1 MADSIKAQEQQHLD
15 MVVAKIKQ
23 AQTAAK
29 KRIGVAESDE
39 AGIRKNFVN
48 DLRLKTDSY
57 EGIMETAL
65 SVRQQQQ
72 MLAERQNSWQHAT
85 TELSTLKR
93 LEKRA
98 YFARIDFQETPTSKP
113 ETIYI
118 GLGSFSD
125 TPDHFLIYDW
135 RAPISSI
142 YYDGEL
148 GAVSYQTPDGEQT
161 VDVQLK
167 RQFQIEDGQIVTL
180 YDTDQTVTDQMLLSA
195 LSEHSDTHMKSIVTT
210 IQKEQNQIIRDTHSD
225 LLFVQGAA
233 GSGKTAAILQR
244 VAYLL
249 YRYRGKLNAGQVIL
263 FSPNQ
268 LFNDYIDQVLP
279 ELGEHNMVQM
289 TYYQYAG
296 RRLPKI
302 DIETLAQRF
311 AETNSPVQKRLNALK
326 GSLAFFNA
334 VTGYADHLEQRD
346 MLFRNIVF
354 QGKVFIPKEKIQD
367 IYYSFNR
374 NYHLGNRLQA
384 TKEALVRIL
393 NRRISSEMKSKWVE
407 DTIQDLSKEQ
417 LDSLYGDH
425 PREFESA
432 DKEYQFLARRVVMTS
447 LEPVRKAIVRA
458 RFLTINNQYVHMLR
472 QMPERIDLAQ
482 YHLTTAEWQAGVDAT
497 VAALRDH
504 QMQLLDTTP
513 YLYLYDKMAGKSG
526 DRDMRYVFLD
536 EVQDYNAFQLAFLKS
551 TFPRARFTMLGD
563 LNQAIFTKEN
573 SHTLLHELSTMFDPD
588 KTRVVQLTRSYRS
601 TQQVTDFTKHIL
613 KNGEAVTSFARE
625 GELPTVTVAS
635 DETAA
640 IARVKAELAR
650 NDADHETTAIIGKD
664 LADCQDLTT
673 RLRAVGVKATLIQ
686 SENQRLAPGVIVVPS
701 FLSKGLEFD
710 AVIVW
715 EASASRYQDDD
726 ERQLLYTIC
735 SRAMHRLSLVAAG
748 TLSPLLDDVP
758 ADEFTVVPAVPV
770 D

>member
-1 MADSIKAQEQQHLD
+1 LPDSIKAHEQEHLD
-15 MVVAKIKQ
+15 AVVAKIKV
-23 AQTAAK
+23 AQTESK
-29 KRIGVAESDE
+29 KRIDSAENDE

-48 DLRLKTDSY
+48 DLRIKTDSY
-57 EGIMETAL
+57 EGILETAL

-85 TELSTLKR
+85 TELTTLKR
-93 LEKRA
+93 LEKKA
-98 YFARIDFQETPTSKP
+98 YFARIDFQEGAKSKP

-125 TPDHFLIYDW
+125 SPDHFLIYDW

-148 GAVSYQTPDGEQT
+148 GNVSYQTPDGEQT

-167 RQFQIEDGQIVTL
+167 RQFQIEDGTIVTL

-195 LSEHSDTHMKSIVTT
+195 LSEHSDTKMKSIVTT
-210 IQKEQNQIIRDTHSD
+210 IQKEQNRIIRDTGSD

-249 YRYRGKLNAGQVIL
+249 YRYRGHLTAGQVML

-296 RRLPKI
+296 RRVPKI
-302 DIETLAQRF
+302 DVETLAQRF
-311 AETNSPVQKRLNALK
+311 GEVNTPAQKRISRLK
-326 GSLAFFNA
+326 GSLDFFDA
-334 VTGYADHLEQRD
+334 VTGYADHLESSD
-346 MLFRNIVF
+346 MVFRNIKF
-354 QGKVFIPKEKIQD
+354 NGKVFIPKEKIQE

-374 NYHLGNRLQA
+374 NYHLANRLQA
-384 TKEALVRIL
+384 TKEALIRIL
-393 NRRISSEMKSKWVE
+393 NRRISSEMKTKWVE
-407 DTIQDLSKEQ
+407 ETIQDLDREQ
-417 LDSLYGDH
+417 LNALYGDD

-432 DKEYQFLARRVVMTS
+432 DKEFQFLARKVVMKAFS
-447 LEPVRKAIVRA
+447 PIRKAIVRA
-458 RFLTINNQYVHMLR
+458 RFLSINNQYVHMLR
-472 QMPERIDLAQ
+472 DMPNRIELRD
-482 YHLTTAEWQAGVDAT
+482 YHISVADWQASVEETIGK
-497 VAALRDH
+497 LKDH
-504 QMQLLDTTP
+504 SMQLVDTTP
-513 YLYLYDKMAGKSG
+513 YLYLYDKMTGKSG
-526 DRDMRYVFLD
+526 ERDMRYVFLD
-536 EVQDYNAFQLAFLKS
+536 EIQDYNAFQLAFLKFS
-551 TFPRARFTMLGD
+551 FPRARFTMLGD

-573 SHTLLHELSTMFDPD
+573 SRTLLQELSTMFDPD
-588 KTRVVQLTRSYRS
+588 KTKVVQLTQSYRS

-613 KNGEAVTSFARE
+613 KNGEAVTAFDRE
-625 GELPTVTVAS
+625 GELPTVTVAA
-635 DETAA
+635 DEDAA
-640 IARVKAELAR
+640 LQRVVAQVKQNNAE
-650 NDADHETTAIIGKD
+650 DETTAIIGKD
-664 LADCQDLTT
+664 LADCRDLTEK
-673 RLRAVGVKATLIQ
+673 LRAQDVAVTLIQ

-701 FLSKGLEFD
+701 FLAKGLEFD

-715 EASASRYQDDD
+715 QASASRYSADD

-735 SRAMHRLSLVAAG
+735 SRAMHRLSLVAVG
-748 TLSPLLDDVP
+748 EISPLLSDVP
-758 ADEFTVVPAVPV
+758 TDEYEVLS
-770 D
+770 

>member
-1 MADSIKAQEQQHLD
+1 MADSIKAQEQKHLD
-15 MVVAKIKQ
+15 MVVAKIKVAQ
-23 AQTAAK
+23 AAAE
-29 KRIGVAESDE
+29 KRINVAESDE

-98 YFARIDFQETPTSKP
+98 YFARIDFQESPTAQP

-148 GAVSYQTPDGEQT
+148 GAVSYQTPDGPQT

-167 RQFQIEDGQIVTL
+167 RQFQIEDGTIVTL

-210 IQKEQNQIIRDTHSD
+210 IQKEQNQIIRDTKSD

-244 VAYLL
+244 VAFLL

-302 DIETLAQRF
+302 KIETLAQRF
-311 AETNSPVQKRLNALK
+311 AQANTPVQKRINALK

-334 VTGYADHLEQRD
+334 VTAYADHLEQRD
-346 MLFRNIVF
+346 MVFRNIVF
-354 QGKVFIPKEKIQD
+354 QGKVFIPKEKIQE
-367 IYYSFNR
+367 IYYRFNR

-384 TKEALVRIL
+384 TKEALIRLL

-407 DTIQDLSKEQ
+407 ETIQDLSKEQ

-425 PREFESA
+425 PREFDSA
-432 DKEYQFLARRVVMTS
+432 DKEFQFLARRVVMHA

-458 RFLTINNQYVHMLR
+458 RFLSINNQYVHMLR
-472 QMPERIDLAQ
+472 QMPQRIDLAHYQ
-482 YHLTTAEWQAGVDAT
+482 LTVADWQASVDAT

-504 QMQLLDTTP
+504 TMQLLDTTP

-526 DRDMRYVFLD
+526 DRDMRYVFID
-536 EVQDYNAFQLAFLKS
+536 EIQDYNAFQLAFLKS

-625 GELPTVTVAS
+625 GELPTVTVAA
-635 DETAA
+635 DEKAA
-640 IARVKAELAR
+640 LKRVKAELKR
-650 NDADHETTAIIGKD
+650 NTRDHETTAIIGKNLED
-664 LADCQDLTT
+664 CRHLTQALQADGV
-673 RLRAVGVKATLIQ
+673 AVTLIQ
-686 SENQRLAPGVIVVPS
+686 SENQRLAPGIIVVPS
-701 FLSKGLEFD
+701 FLAKGLEFD

-715 EASASRYQDDD
+715 EASQSRYSADD

-735 SRAMHRLSLVAAG
+735 SRAMHRLSLVAIDQ
-748 TLSPLLDDVP
+748 LSPLLAGVP
-758 ADEFTVVPAVPV
+758 QDEFEVVPAE
-770 D
+770 

>member
-1 MADSIKAQEQQHLD
+1 MPDSIKAHEQKHLD
-15 MVVAKIKQ
+15 AVVAKIKVAQ
-23 AQTAAK
+23 AESK
-29 KRIGVAESDE
+29 KRIDSAEDDE

-48 DLRLKTDSY
+48 DLRIKTDSY
-57 EGIMETAL
+57 EGILETAL

-72 MLAERQNSWQHAT
+72 LLAERQNSWQHAT

-93 LEKRA
+93 LEKKS
-98 YFARIDFQETPTSKP
+98 YFARIDFQEGAKAKP

-125 TPDHFLIYDW
+125 SPDHFLIYDW

-148 GAVSYQTPDGEQT
+148 GDVSYQTPDGEQT
-161 VDVQLK
+161 VNVQLK
-167 RQFQIEDGQIVTL
+167 RQFQIEDGTIITL

-195 LSEHSDTHMKSIVTT
+195 LSEHSDTKMKSIVTT
-210 IQKEQNQIIRDTHSD
+210 IQKEQNRIIRDTGSD

-249 YRYRGKLNAGQVIL
+249 YRYRGHLTAGQVML

-302 DIETLAQRF
+302 DVETLAQRF
-311 AETNSPVQKRLNALK
+311 GEVNTPAQKRINRLK
-326 GSLAFFNA
+326 GSLDFFDA
-334 VTGYADHLEQRD
+334 VTGYADHLESQD
-346 MLFRNIVF
+346 MVFRNIKF
-354 QGKVFIPKEKIQD
+354 NGKVFIPKEKIQE

-374 NYHLGNRLQA
+374 NYHLANRLQA

-393 NRRISSEMKSKWVE
+393 NRRISSEMKAKWVE
-407 DTIQDLSKEQ
+407 EKIQDLDREE
-417 LDSLYGDH
+417 LNALYGED

-432 DKEYQFLARRVVMTS
+432 DKEFQFLARKVVMQAFS
-447 LEPVRKAIVRA
+447 PIRKAIVRA
-458 RFLTINNQYVHMLR
+458 RFLSINNQYVHMLR
-472 QMPERIDLAQ
+472 DMPNRIELSDYRISEAD
-482 YHLTTAEWQAGVDAT
+482 WQAGVEETIAK
-497 VAALRDH
+497 LRDH
-504 QMQLLDTTP
+504 SMQLVDTTP
-513 YLYLYDKMAGKSG
+513 YLYLYDKMTGKSG
-526 DRDMRYVFLD
+526 ERDMRYVFLD
-536 EVQDYNAFQLAFLKS
+536 EIQDYNAFQLAFLKFS
-551 TFPRARFTMLGD
+551 FPRARFTMLGD

-573 SHTLLHELSTMFDPD
+573 SRTLLQELSTMFDPD
-588 KTRVVQLTRSYRS
+588 KTKVVQLTQSYRS

-613 KNGEAVTSFARE
+613 KNGEAVTAFDRE
-625 GELPTVTVAS
+625 GELPTVTVAA
-635 DETAA
+635 DENAA
-640 IARVKAELAR
+640 LQRVIAQVQQNNAE
-650 NDADHETTAIIGKD
+650 DETTAIIGKD
-664 LADCQDLTT
+664 LADCRDLTEK
-673 RLRAVGVKATLIQ
+673 LRAQGVAVTLIQ

-701 FLSKGLEFD
+701 FLAKGLEFD

-715 EASASRYQDDD
+715 HASASRYGADD

-735 SRAMHRLSLVAAG
+735 SRAMHRLSLVAVG
-748 TLSPLLDDVP
+748 ELSPLLNDVP
-758 ADEFTVVPAVPV
+758 TDEYEVTE
-770 D
+770 

>member
-1 MADSIKAQEQQHLD
+1 MADSIKAHEQKHLD
-15 MVVAKIKQ
+15 EVVAKIKVAQ
-23 AQTAAK
+23 AEAK
-29 KRIGVAESDE
+29 KRIDVAESDE

-48 DLRLKTDSY
+48 DLRIKTDSY
-57 EGIMETAL
+57 EGLMETAL

-72 MLAERQNSWQHAT
+72 LLAERQNSWQHAT

-125 TPDHFLIYDW
+125 SPDHFLIYDW

-148 GAVSYQTPDGEQT
+148 GNVSYQTPDGEQT

-167 RQFQIEDGQIVTL
+167 RQFQIEDGTIVTL

-210 IQKEQNQIIRDTHSD
+210 IQKEQNQIIRDTKSD

-244 VAYLL
+244 VAFLL
-249 YRYRGKLNAGQVIL
+249 YRYRGHLNAGQVIL

-311 AETNSPVQKRLNALK
+311 AETNTAAEKKIAALK

-334 VTGYADHLEQRD
+334 VTDYADHLEQAG
-346 MLFRNIVF
+346 MVFRNIAF
-354 QGKVFIPKEKIQD
+354 QGKTYIPKEKIQE
-367 IYYSFNR
+367 IYYRFNR

-384 TKEALVRIL
+384 TKEALVRFL
-393 NRRISSEMKSKWVE
+393 NRRIAGEMKSKWVE
-407 DTIQDLSKEQ
+407 ETIQDLSKEQ

-425 PREFESA
+425 PREFDSA
-432 DKEYQFLARRVVMTS
+432 DKEFQFLARKVVMQS

-458 RFLTINNQYVHMLR
+458 RFLSINNQYVHMLR
-472 QMPERIDLAQ
+472 QMPQHIDLAKYGISQ
-482 YHLTTAEWQAGVDAT
+482 ADWNTSVETTIAE
-497 VAALRDH
+497 LRDH
-504 QMQLLDTTP
+504 KMRLVNTTP
-513 YLYLYDKMAGKSG
+513 YLYLYDKIAGKNG
-526 DRDMRYVFLD
+526 DRDMRYVFMD
-536 EVQDYNAFQLAFLKS
+536 EIQDYNAFQLAFLKT

-573 SHTLLHELSTMFDPD
+573 SHTLLHELSTMFDPE

-625 GELPTVTVAS
+625 GELPTMTVAA
-635 DETAA
+635 DQDQALK
-640 IARVKAELAR
+640 RVMAELKR
-650 NDADHETTAIIGKD
+650 NVADQETTAIIGKD
-664 LADCQDLTT
+664 LADCRDLTEK
-673 RLRAVGVKATLIQ
+673 LRAKGVAVTLIQ

-701 FLSKGLEFD
+701 FLAKGLEFD

-715 EASASRYQDDD
+715 QASQSRYSADD

-735 SRAMHRLSLVAAG
+735 SRAMHRLSLVAIG
-748 TLSPLLDDVP
+748 ELSPLLSDVP
-758 ADEFTVVPAVPV
+758 TSEYDVVAAD
-770 D
+770 

>member
-1 MADSIKAQEQQHLD
+1 MPDSIKAQEQKHLD
-15 MVVAKIKQ
+15 AVIAKIKV
-23 AQTAAK
+23 AETAAK
-29 KRIGVAESDE
+29 KRIDSAEGDE

-48 DLRLKTDSY
+48 DLRIKTDSY
-57 EGIMETAL
+57 EGLLETAL

-72 MLAERQNSWQHAT
+72 LLAERQNSWQHAT

-93 LEKRA
+93 LEDKS
-98 YFARIDFQETPTSKP
+98 YFARIDFQEGPTAKP

-148 GAVSYQTPDGEQT
+148 GNVSYQTPDGEQT

-167 RQFQIEDGQIVTL
+167 RQFQIEDGTIVTL

-195 LSEHSDTHMKSIVTT
+195 LSEHSDTKMKSIVTT
-210 IQKEQNQIIRDTHSD
+210 IQKEQNRIIRDTHSD

-249 YRYRGKLNAGQVIL
+249 YRYRGHLNAGQVML

-302 DIETLAQRF
+302 EVETLAQRF
-311 AETNSPVQKRLNALK
+311 GEVNTPAQRRISRLK
-326 GSLAFFNA
+326 GSLTFFDA
-334 VTGYADHLEQRD
+334 VTSYADHLEGRD
-346 MLFRNIVF
+346 MVFRNIKF
-354 QGKVFIPKEKIQD
+354 KDKVFIDKEKIEE
-367 IYYSFNR
+367 IYYGFNR
-374 NYHLGNRLQA
+374 NYHLANRLQA
-384 TKEALVRIL
+384 TKEALIRIL
-393 NRRISSEMKSKWVE
+393 NRRISSEMRTKWVE
-407 DTIQDLSKEQ
+407 ETIEDLDREQ
-417 LDSLYGDH
+417 LNALYGDD

-432 DKEYQFLARRVVMTS
+432 DKEFQFLARKVVMKAFD
-447 LEPVRKAIVRA
+447 PIRKAIVRA
-458 RFLTINNQYVHMLR
+458 RFLSINNQYVHMLR
-472 QMPERIDLAQ
+472 DMPNRIDLNDF
-482 YHLTTAEWQAGVDAT
+482 HITAADWQASVDET
-497 VAALRDH
+497 IEKLKDRH
-504 QMQLLDTTP
+504 MQLVDTTP
-513 YLYLYDKMAGKSG
+513 YLYLYDKMTGKEG
-526 DRDMRYVFLD
+526 ERNMRYVFLD
-536 EVQDYNAFQLAFLKS
+536 EIQDYNAFQLAFLKFS
-551 TFPRARFTMLGD
+551 FPRARFTMLGD

-573 SHTLLHELSTMFDPD
+573 SRTLLQELSTMFDPD
-588 KTRVVQLTRSYRS
+588 KTKVVQLTQSYRS

-613 KNGEAVTSFARE
+613 KNGEAVTAFDRE

-635 DETAA
+635 DEADG
-640 IARVKAELAR
+640 IAKVIAQVQRNNAE
-650 NDADHETTAIIGKD
+650 DETTAIIGKD
-664 LADCQDLTT
+664 LEDCRRLTEELKAQDV
-673 RLRAVGVKATLIQ
+673 AVTLIQ

-701 FLSKGLEFD
+701 FLAKGLEFD

-715 EASASRYQDDD
+715 QASASRYAAED

-735 SRAMHRLSLVAAG
+735 SRAMHRLSLIAVAEP
-748 TLSPLLDDVP
+748 SPLLAGIP
-758 ADEFTVVPAVPV
+758 EDEYETI
-770 D
+770 

>member
-1 MADSIKAQEQQHLD
+1 MADSIKAHEQKHLD
-15 MVVAKIKQ
+15 EVVAKIKVAQ
-23 AQTAAK
+23 AEAK
-29 KRIGVAESDE
+29 KRIDVAESDE

-48 DLRLKTDSY
+48 DLRIKTDSY
-57 EGIMETAL
+57 EGLMETAL

-72 MLAERQNSWQHAT
+72 LLAERQNSWQHAT

-125 TPDHFLIYDW
+125 SPDHFLIYDW

-148 GAVSYQTPDGEQT
+148 GNVSYQTPDGEQT

-167 RQFQIEDGQIVTL
+167 RQFQIEDGTIVTL

-210 IQKEQNQIIRDTHSD
+210 IQKEQNQIIRDTKSD

-244 VAYLL
+244 VAFLL
-249 YRYRGKLNAGQVIL
+249 YRYRGHLNAGQVIL

-311 AETNSPVQKRLNALK
+311 AETNTAAEKKIAALK

-334 VTGYADHLEQRD
+334 VTDYADHLEQAG
-346 MLFRNIVF
+346 MVFRNIAF
-354 QGKVFIPKEKIQD
+354 QGKTYIPKEKIQE
-367 IYYSFNR
+367 IYYRFNR

-393 NRRISSEMKSKWVE
+393 NRRIAGEMKSKWVE
-407 DTIQDLSKEQ
+407 ETIQDLSKEQ

-425 PREFESA
+425 PREFDSA
-432 DKEYQFLARRVVMTS
+432 DKEFQFLARKVVMQS
-447 LEPVRKAIVRA
+447 LEPVRRAIVRA
-458 RFLTINNQYVHMLR
+458 RFLSINNQYVHMLR
-472 QMPERIDLAQ
+472 QMPQHIDLAKYGISQ
-482 YHLTTAEWQAGVDAT
+482 ADWNTSVETTIAE
-497 VAALRDH
+497 LRDH
-504 QMQLLDTTP
+504 KMRLVNTTP
-513 YLYLYDKMAGKSG
+513 YLYLYDKIAGKNG
-526 DRDMRYVFLD
+526 DRDMRYVFMD
-536 EVQDYNAFQLAFLKS
+536 EIQDYNAFQLAFLKT

-573 SHTLLHELSTMFDPD
+573 SHTLLHELSTMFDPE

-625 GELPTVTVAS
+625 GELPTMTVAT
-635 DETAA
+635 DEDQALH
-640 IARVKAELAR
+640 RVMAELKR
-650 NDADHETTAIIGKD
+650 NDADQETTAIIGKD
-664 LADCQDLTT
+664 LADCRDLTEK
-673 RLRAVGVKATLIQ
+673 LRAKGVAVTLIQ

-701 FLSKGLEFD
+701 FLAKGLEFD

-715 EASASRYQDDD
+715 QASRSRYSADD

-735 SRAMHRLSLVAAG
+735 SRAMHRLSLVAIG
-748 TLSPLLDDVP
+748 ELSPLLSDVP
-758 ADEFTVVPAVPV
+758 TSEYDVVAAD
-770 D
+770 

>member
-1 MADSIKAQEQQHLD
+1 MPDSIKAQEQKHLD
-15 MVVAKIKQ
+15 AVIAKIKV
-23 AQTAAK
+23 AETAAK
-29 KRIGVAESDE
+29 KRIDSAEGDE

-48 DLRLKTDSY
+48 DLRIKTDSY
-57 EGIMETAL
+57 EGLLETAL

-72 MLAERQNSWQHAT
+72 LLAERQNSWQHAT

-93 LEKRA
+93 LEDKS
-98 YFARIDFQETPTSKP
+98 YFARIDFQEGPTAKP

-125 TPDHFLIYDW
+125 TPDHFLVYDW

-148 GAVSYQTPDGEQT
+148 GNVSYQTPDGEQT

-167 RQFQIEDGQIVTL
+167 RQFQIEDGTIVTL

-195 LSEHSDTHMKSIVTT
+195 LSEHSDTKMKSIVTT
-210 IQKEQNQIIRDTHSD
+210 IQKEQNRIIRDTHSD

-249 YRYRGKLNAGQVIL
+249 YRYRGHLNAGQVML

-302 DIETLAQRF
+302 EVETLAQRF
-311 AETNSPVQKRLNALK
+311 GEVNTPIQNRISRLK
-326 GSLAFFNA
+326 GSLTFFDA
-334 VTGYADHLEQRD
+334 VTNYADHLEGRD
-346 MLFRNIVF
+346 MVFRNIKF
-354 QGKVFIPKEKIQD
+354 KDKVFIDKEKIEE
-367 IYYSFNR
+367 IYYGFNR
-374 NYHLGNRLQA
+374 NYHLANRLQA
-384 TKEALVRIL
+384 TKEALIRIL
-393 NRRISSEMKSKWVE
+393 NRRISSEMRTKWVE
-407 DTIQDLSKEQ
+407 ETIEDLDREQ
-417 LDSLYGDH
+417 LNALYGDD

-432 DKEYQFLARRVVMTS
+432 DKEFQFLARKVVMKAFD
-447 LEPVRKAIVRA
+447 PIRKAIVRA
-458 RFLTINNQYVHMLR
+458 RFLSINTQYVHMLR
-472 QMPERIDLAQ
+472 DMPNRIDLNDF
-482 YHLTTAEWQAGVDAT
+482 HITTADWQASVDET
-497 VAALRDH
+497 IEKLKERH
-504 QMQLLDTTP
+504 MQLVDTTP
-513 YLYLYDKMAGKSG
+513 YLYLYDKMTGKEG
-526 DRDMRYVFLD
+526 ERNMRYVFLD
-536 EVQDYNAFQLAFLKS
+536 EIQDYNAFQLAFLKFS
-551 TFPRARFTMLGD
+551 FPRARFTMLGD

-573 SHTLLHELSTMFDPD
+573 SRTLLQELSTMFDPD
-588 KTRVVQLTRSYRS
+588 KTKVVQLTQSYRS

-613 KNGEAVTSFARE
+613 KNGEAVTAFDRE

-635 DETAA
+635 DEADG
-640 IARVKAELAR
+640 IAKVIAQVQRNNAE
-650 NDADHETTAIIGKD
+650 DETTAIIGKD
-664 LADCQDLTT
+664 LEDCRRLTEELKAQDV
-673 RLRAVGVKATLIQ
+673 AVTLIQ

-701 FLSKGLEFD
+701 FLAKGLEFD

-715 EASASRYQDDD
+715 QASASRYAAED

-735 SRAMHRLSLVAAG
+735 SRAMHRLSLIAVAER
-748 TLSPLLDDVP
+748 SPLVAGIP
-758 ADEFTVVPAVPV
+758 EDEYETI
-770 D
+770 

>member
-1 MADSIKAQEQQHLD
+1 MPDSIKAQEQKHLD
-15 MVVAKIKQ
+15 AVIAKIKV
-23 AQTAAK
+23 AETAAK
-29 KRIGVAESDE
+29 KRIDSAEGDE

-48 DLRLKTDSY
+48 DLRIKTDSY
-57 EGIMETAL
+57 EGLLETAL

-72 MLAERQNSWQHAT
+72 LLAERQNSWQHAT

-93 LEKRA
+93 LEDKS
-98 YFARIDFQETPTSKP
+98 YFARIDFQEGPTAKP

-148 GAVSYQTPDGEQT
+148 GNVSYQTPDGEQT

-167 RQFQIEDGQIVTL
+167 RQFQIEDGTIVTL

-195 LSEHSDTHMKSIVTT
+195 LSEHSDTKMKSIVTT
-210 IQKEQNQIIRDTHSD
+210 IQKEQNRIIRDTHSD

-249 YRYRGKLNAGQVIL
+249 YRYRGHLNAGQVML

-302 DIETLAQRF
+302 EVETLAQRF
-311 AETNSPVQKRLNALK
+311 GEVNTPAQRRISRLK
-326 GSLAFFNA
+326 GSLTFFDA
-334 VTGYADHLEQRD
+334 VTSYADHLEGRD
-346 MLFRNIVF
+346 MVFRNIKF
-354 QGKVFIPKEKIQD
+354 KDKVFIDKEKIEE
-367 IYYSFNR
+367 IYYGFNR
-374 NYHLGNRLQA
+374 NYHLANRLQA
-384 TKEALVRIL
+384 TKEALIRIL
-393 NRRISSEMKSKWVE
+393 NRRISSEMRTKWVE
-407 DTIQDLSKEQ
+407 ETIEDLDREQ
-417 LDSLYGDH
+417 LNALYGDD

-432 DKEYQFLARRVVMTS
+432 DKEFQFLARKVVMKAFD
-447 LEPVRKAIVRA
+447 PIRKAIVRA
-458 RFLTINNQYVHMLR
+458 RFLSINNQYVHMLR
-472 QMPERIDLAQ
+472 DMPNRIDLNDF
-482 YHLTTAEWQAGVDAT
+482 HITAADWQASVDET
-497 VAALRDH
+497 IEKLKDRH
-504 QMQLLDTTP
+504 MQLVDTTP
-513 YLYLYDKMAGKSG
+513 YLYLYDKMTGKEG
-526 DRDMRYVFLD
+526 ERNMRYVFLD
-536 EVQDYNAFQLAFLKS
+536 EIQDYNAFQLAFLKFS
-551 TFPRARFTMLGD
+551 FPRARFTMLGD

-573 SHTLLHELSTMFDPD
+573 SRTLLQELSTMFDPD
-588 KTRVVQLTRSYRS
+588 KTKVVQLTQSYRS

-613 KNGEAVTSFARE
+613 KNGEAVTAFDRE

-635 DETAA
+635 DEADG
-640 IARVKAELAR
+640 IAKVIAQVQRNNAE
-650 NDADHETTAIIGKD
+650 DETTAIIGKD
-664 LADCQDLTT
+664 LEDCRRLTEELKAQDV
-673 RLRAVGVKATLIQ
+673 AVTLIQ
-686 SENQRLAPGVIVVPS
+686 SENQRLAPGAIVVPS
-701 FLSKGLEFD
+701 FLAKGLEFD

-715 EASASRYQDDD
+715 QASASRYAAED

-735 SRAMHRLSLVAAG
+735 SRAMHRLSLIAVAEP
-748 TLSPLLDDVP
+748 SPLLAGIP
-758 ADEFTVVPAVPV
+758 EDEYETI
-770 D
+770 

>member
-1 MADSIKAQEQQHLD
+1 MADSIKAQEQKHLD
-15 MVVAKIKQ
+15 MVVAKIKVAQ
-23 AQTAAK
+23 AAAK
-29 KRIGVAESDE
+29 KRIDVAESDE

-98 YFARIDFQETPTSKP
+98 YFARIDFQENPTAKP

-148 GAVSYQTPDGEQT
+148 GAVSYQTPDGQQT

-167 RQFQIEDGQIVTL
+167 RQFQIEDGSIITL

-210 IQKEQNQIIRDTHSD
+210 IQKEQNQIIRDTKSD

-244 VAYLL
+244 VAFLL

-268 LFNDYIDQVLP
+268 RFNDYIDQVLP

-302 DIETLAQRF
+302 KIETLAQRF
-311 AETNSPVQKRLNALK
+311 AETNTPVQKRINALK

-346 MLFRNIVF
+346 MVFRNIVF
-354 QGKVFIPKEKIQD
+354 QGKVFIPKEKIQE

-384 TKEALVRIL
+384 TKEALIRIL

-407 DTIQDLSKEQ
+407 ETIQDLSKEQ
-417 LDSLYGDH
+417 LDTLYGDH
-425 PREFESA
+425 PREFDSA
-432 DKEYQFLARRVVMTS
+432 DKEFQFLARRVVMSS

-458 RFLTINNQYVHMLR
+458 RFLSINNQYVHMLR
-472 QMPERIDLAQ
+472 QMPERLDLAHYQ
-482 YHLTTAEWQAGVDAT
+482 LTLADWQASVDAT

-513 YLYLYDKMAGKSG
+513 YLYLYDKMAGKAG
-526 DRDMRYVFLD
+526 ERDMRYVFLD
-536 EVQDYNAFQLAFLKS
+536 EIQDYNAFQLAFLKA

-625 GELPTVTVAS
+625 GELPTITVAP

-640 IARVKAELAR
+640 LARVKAELQR
-650 NDADHETTAIIGKD
+650 NAADHETTAIIGKD
-664 LADCQDLTT
+664 LADCRHLTDV
-673 RLRAVGVKATLIQ
+673 LKADGVAVTLIQ

-701 FLSKGLEFD
+701 FLAKGLEFD

-715 EASASRYQDDD
+715 EASQSRYSADD

-735 SRAMHRLSLVAAG
+735 SRAMHRLSLVAIDQ
-748 TLSPLLDDVP
+748 LSPLLSAVP
-758 ADEFTVVPAVPV
+758 ANEFELVQAEQTE
-770 D
+770 

>member
-1 MADSIKAQEQQHLD
+1 MPDSIKAHEQEHLD
-15 MVVAKIKQ
+15 TVVAKIKV
-23 AQTAAK
+23 AQTESK
-29 KRIGVAESDE
+29 KRIDSAENDE

-48 DLRLKTDSY
+48 DLRIKTDSY
-57 EGIMETAL
+57 EGILETAL

-93 LEKRA
+93 LEKKA
-98 YFARIDFQETPTSKP
+98 YFARIDFQEDPKAKP

-125 TPDHFLIYDW
+125 SPDHFLIYDW

-148 GAVSYQTPDGEQT
+148 GNVSYQTPDGEQT

-167 RQFQIEDGQIVTL
+167 RQFQIEDGTIVTL

-195 LSEHSDTHMKSIVTT
+195 LSEHSDTKMKSIVTT
-210 IQKEQNQIIRDTHSD
+210 IQKEQNRIIRDTGSD

-249 YRYRGKLNAGQVIL
+249 YRYRGHLTAGQVML

-302 DIETLAQRF
+302 DVETLAQRF
-311 AETNSPVQKRLNALK
+311 GESNTPAQQRINRLK
-326 GSLAFFNA
+326 GSLDFFDA
-334 VTGYADHLEQRD
+334 VTGYADHLESTD
-346 MLFRNIVF
+346 MVFRNIKF
-354 QGKVFIPKEKIQD
+354 NGKVFIPKEKIQE

-374 NYHLGNRLQA
+374 NYHLANRLQA
-384 TKEALVRIL
+384 TKESLIRIL
-393 NRRISSEMKSKWVE
+393 NRRISSEMRAKWVE
-407 DTIQDLSKEQ
+407 EKIQDLDREQ
-417 LDSLYGDH
+417 LNALYGDD

-432 DKEYQFLARRVVMTS
+432 DKEFQFLARKVVMQAFS
-447 LEPVRKAIVRA
+447 PIRKAIVRA
-458 RFLTINNQYVHMLR
+458 RFLSINNQYVHMLR
-472 QMPERIDLAQ
+472 DIPKRIDLPA
-482 YHLTTAEWQAGVDAT
+482 HHITVADWQASVEETIAK
-497 VAALRDH
+497 LRDH
-504 QMQLLDTTP
+504 TMQLVDTTP
-513 YLYLYDKMAGKSG
+513 YLYLYDKMTGKTG
-526 DRDMRYVFLD
+526 ERDMRYVFLD
-536 EVQDYNAFQLAFLKS
+536 EIQDYNAFQLAFLKYS
-551 TFPRARFTMLGD
+551 FPRARFTMLGD

-573 SHTLLHELSTMFDPD
+573 SRTLLQELSTMFDPD
-588 KTRVVQLTRSYRS
+588 KTKVVQLTQSYRS

-613 KNGEAVTSFARE
+613 KNGEAVTAFDRE
-625 GELPTVTVAS
+625 GELPTLTVAG
-635 DETAA
+635 DEQAA
-640 IARVKAELAR
+640 LQRVIAQIKQNNAE
-650 NDADHETTAIIGKD
+650 DETTAIIGKD
-664 LADCQDLTT
+664 LADCRALTEQ
-673 RLRAVGVKATLIQ
+673 LRAQDVAVTLIQ

-701 FLSKGLEFD
+701 FLAKGLEFD

-715 EASASRYQDDD
+715 HASASRYGADD

-735 SRAMHRLSLVAAG
+735 SRAMHRLSLVAVGEA
-748 TLSPLLDDVP
+748 SPLLSDVP
-758 ADEFTVVPAVPV
+758 TDEYEVLC
-770 D
+770 

>member
-1 MADSIKAQEQQHLD
+1 LPDSIKAHEQKHLD
-15 MVVAKIKQ
+15 EVVAKIKV
-23 AQTAAK
+23 AQTESK
-29 KRIGVAESDE
+29 KRIDSAEDDE

-48 DLRLKTDSY
+48 DLRIKTDSY
-57 EGIMETAL
+57 EGILETAL

-93 LEKRA
+93 LEKKA
-98 YFARIDFQETPTSKP
+98 YFARIDFQEGAKSKP

-125 TPDHFLIYDW
+125 SPDHFLIYDW

-148 GAVSYQTPDGEQT
+148 GDVSYQTPDGEQT

-167 RQFQIEDGQIVTL
+167 RQFQIEDGTIITL

-195 LSEHSDTHMKSIVTT
+195 LSEHSDTKMKSIVTT
-210 IQKEQNQIIRDTHSD
+210 IQKEQNRIIRDTGSD

-249 YRYRGKLNAGQVIL
+249 YRYRGHLTAGQVML

-302 DIETLAQRF
+302 DVETLAQRF
-311 AETNSPVQKRLNALK
+311 DETNTPAQERISRLK
-326 GSLAFFNA
+326 GSLEFFDA
-334 VTGYADHLEQRD
+334 VTGYADHLESTD
-346 MLFRNIVF
+346 MVFRNIKF
-354 QGKVFIPKEKIQD
+354 NGKVFIPKEKIQE

-374 NYHLGNRLQA
+374 NYHLSNRLQA
-384 TKEALVRIL
+384 TKEALIRIL
-393 NRRISSEMKSKWVE
+393 NRRISSEMKTKWVE
-407 DTIQDLSKEQ
+407 DTIQDLDREH
-417 LDSLYGDH
+417 LNALYGDE

-432 DKEYQFLARRVVMTS
+432 DKEFQFLARKVVMQAFS
-447 LEPVRKAIVRA
+447 PIRKAIVRA
-458 RFLTINNQYVHMLR
+458 RFLSINNQYVHMLR
-472 QMPERIDLAQ
+472 DMPNRLELSD
-482 YHLTTAEWQAGVDAT
+482 YHISAADWQASVEES
-497 VAALRDH
+497 VAKLRDH
-504 QMQLLDTTP
+504 SMQLVDTTP
-513 YLYLYDKMAGKSG
+513 YLYLYDKMTGKAGE
-526 DRDMRYVFLD
+526 RDMRYVFLD
-536 EVQDYNAFQLAFLKS
+536 EIQDYNAFQLAFLKFS
-551 TFPRARFTMLGD
+551 FPRARFTMLGD

-573 SHTLLHELSTMFDPD
+573 SRTLLQELSTMFDPD
-588 KTRVVQLTRSYRS
+588 KTKVVQLTQSYRS

-613 KNGEAVTSFARE
+613 KNGEAVTAFDRE
-625 GELPTVTVAS
+625 GELPTVTVAA
-635 DETAA
+635 DEADGLQ
-640 IARVKAELAR
+640 RVIDLVKQ
-650 NDADHETTAIIGKD
+650 NDTEDETTAIIGKD
-664 LADCQDLTT
+664 LADCRDLTEK
-673 RLRAVGVKATLIQ
+673 LREQGVAVTLIQ
-686 SENQRLAPGVIVVPS
+686 SENQRLAPGLIVVPS
-701 FLSKGLEFD
+701 FLAKGLEFD

-715 EASASRYQDDD
+715 QASASRFGADD

-735 SRAMHRLSLVAAG
+735 SRAMHRLSLVAVG
-748 TLSPLLDDVP
+748 EISPLLSDVP
-758 ADEFTVVPAVPV
+758 TDEYEMV
-770 D
+770 

>member
-1 MADSIKAQEQQHLD
+1 MPDSIKAHEQEHLD
-15 MVVAKIKQ
+15 AVVAKIKV
-23 AQTAAK
+23 AQTESK
-29 KRIGVAESDE
+29 KRIDSAENDE

-48 DLRLKTDSY
+48 DLRIKTDSY
-57 EGIMETAL
+57 EGILETAL

-85 TELSTLKR
+85 TELTTLKR
-93 LEKRA
+93 LEKKA
-98 YFARIDFQETPTSKP
+98 YFARIDFQEGAKSKP

-125 TPDHFLIYDW
+125 SPDHFLIYDW

-148 GAVSYQTPDGEQT
+148 GNVSYQTPDGEQT

-167 RQFQIEDGQIVTL
+167 RQFQIEDGTIVTL

-195 LSEHSDTHMKSIVTT
+195 LSEHSDTKMKSIVTT
-210 IQKEQNQIIRDTHSD
+210 IQKEQNRIIRDTGSD

-249 YRYRGKLNAGQVIL
+249 YRYRGHLTAGQVML

-302 DIETLAQRF
+302 DVETLAQRF
-311 AETNSPVQKRLNALK
+311 GEVNTPAQKRISRLK
-326 GSLAFFNA
+326 GSLDFFDA
-334 VTGYADHLEQRD
+334 VTGYADHLESSD
-346 MLFRNIVF
+346 MVFRNIKF
-354 QGKVFIPKEKIQD
+354 NGKVFIPKEKIQE

-374 NYHLGNRLQA
+374 NYHLANRLQA
-384 TKEALVRIL
+384 TKEALIRIL
-393 NRRISSEMKSKWVE
+393 NRRISSEMKTKWVE
-407 DTIQDLSKEQ
+407 ETIQDLDREQ
-417 LDSLYGDH
+417 LNALYGDD

-432 DKEYQFLARRVVMTS
+432 DKEFQFLARKVVMKAFS
-447 LEPVRKAIVRA
+447 PIRKAIVRA
-458 RFLTINNQYVHMLR
+458 RFLSINNQYVHMLR
-472 QMPERIDLAQ
+472 DMPNRIELRD
-482 YHLTTAEWQAGVDAT
+482 YHISVADWQASVEETIGK
-497 VAALRDH
+497 LKDH
-504 QMQLLDTTP
+504 SMQLVDTTP
-513 YLYLYDKMAGKSG
+513 YLYLYDKMTGKSG
-526 DRDMRYVFLD
+526 ERDMRYVFLD
-536 EVQDYNAFQLAFLKS
+536 EIQDYNAFQLAFLKFS
-551 TFPRARFTMLGD
+551 FPRARFTMLGD

-573 SHTLLHELSTMFDPD
+573 SRTLLQELSTMFDPD
-588 KTRVVQLTRSYRS
+588 KTKVVQLTQSYRS

-613 KNGEAVTSFARE
+613 KNGEAVTAFDRE
-625 GELPTVTVAS
+625 GELPTVTVAA
-635 DETAA
+635 DEDAA
-640 IARVKAELAR
+640 LKRVVAQVKQNNAE
-650 NDADHETTAIIGKD
+650 DETTAIIGKD
-664 LADCQDLTT
+664 LADCRELTEK
-673 RLRAVGVKATLIQ
+673 LRAKDVAVTLIQ

-701 FLSKGLEFD
+701 FLAKGLEFD

-715 EASASRYQDDD
+715 QASASRYSADD

-735 SRAMHRLSLVAAG
+735 SRAMHRLSLVAVG
-748 TLSPLLDDVP
+748 EISPLLSDVP
-758 ADEFTVVPAVPV
+758 TDEYEVLS
-770 D
+770 

>member
-1 MADSIKAQEQQHLD
+1 MPDSIKAHEQEHLD
-15 MVVAKIKQ
+15 AVVTKIK
-23 AQTAAK
+23 TAEKEAK
-29 KRIGVAESDE
+29 ERIDVAESDE

-48 DLRLKTDSY
+48 DLRIKTDSY
-57 EGIMETAL
+57 EGILETAL

-93 LEKRA
+93 LEQKA
-98 YFARIDFQETPTSKP
+98 YFARIDFQEGPKAKV

-148 GAVSYQTPDGEQT
+148 GNVSYQTPDGEQT
-161 VDVQLK
+161 VDVKLK
-167 RQFQIEDGQIVTL
+167 RQFQIEDGTIITL

-195 LSEHSDTHMKSIVTT
+195 LSEHSDTKMKSIVTT
-210 IQKEQNQIIRDTHSD
+210 IQKEQNQIIRDTGSD

-244 VAYLL
+244 VAFLL
-249 YRYRGKLNAGQVIL
+249 YRYRGHLTAGQVML

-302 DIETLAQRF
+302 EVETLAQRF
-311 AETNSPVQKRLNALK
+311 DETNTPAQKKINQMK
-326 GSLAFFNA
+326 GSLAFFDA
-334 VTGYADHLEQRD
+334 VTGYADHLEAKD
-346 MLFRNIVF
+346 MVFRNIKF
-354 QGKVFIPKEKIQD
+354 QGDVFIPKEKIQE

-384 TKEALVRIL
+384 TKEALIRIL
-393 NRRISSEMKSKWVE
+393 NRRITSEMKTKWVE

-417 LDSLYGDH
+417 LDTLYGDD
-425 PREFESA
+425 PREFDSSE
-432 DKEYQFLARRVVMTS
+432 KEMQFLARKVVMKAF
-447 LEPVRKAIVRA
+447 EPIRKAIVRA
-458 RFLTINNQYVHMLR
+458 RFLSINNQYVHMLR
-472 QMPERIDLAQ
+472 DMPNRIDLSDYQ
-482 YHLTTAEWQAGVDAT
+482 VT
-497 VAALRDH
+497 VADWNASVEESVAKLRDH
-504 QMQLLDTTP
+504 RMQLVDTTP
-513 YLYLYDKMAGKSG
+513 YLYLYDKMTGKSG
-526 DRDMRYVFLD
+526 ERDMRYVFMD
-536 EVQDYNAFQLAFLKS
+536 EIQDYNAFQLAFLKFS
-551 TFPRARFTMLGD
+551 FPRARFTMLGD

-573 SHTLLHELSTMFDPD
+573 SGTLLQELSTMFDPD
-588 KTRVVQLTRSYRS
+588 KTRVVQLTQSYRS

-613 KNGEAVTSFARE
+613 KNGEAVTAFARE
-625 GELPTVTVAS
+625 GELPTMTVAA
-635 DETAA
+635 DEETGLQKV
-640 IARVKAELAR
+640 IAQIKQNEEE
-650 NDADHETTAIIGKD
+650 DETTAIIGKD
-664 LADCQDLTT
+664 LADCRDLTE
-673 RLRAVGVKATLIQ
+673 RLKAAGVAVTLIQ
-686 SENQRLAPGVIVVPS
+686 SENQRLAPGTIVVPS
-701 FLSKGLEFD
+701 FLAKGLEFD
-710 AVIVW
+710 GVIVW
-715 EASASRYQDDD
+715 QASASRYDADD

-735 SRAMHRLSLVAAG
+735 SRAMHRLSLIAVG
-748 TLSPLLDDVP
+748 ELSPLLSDVP
-758 ADEFTVVPAVPV
+758 ADEYEMV
-770 D
+770 

>member
-1 MADSIKAQEQQHLD
+1 MPDSIKAQEQKHLD
-15 MVVAKIKQ
+15 AVIAKIKV
-23 AQTAAK
+23 AETAAK
-29 KRIGVAESDE
+29 KRIDSAEGDE

-48 DLRLKTDSY
+48 DLRIKTDSY
-57 EGIMETAL
+57 EGLLETAL

-72 MLAERQNSWQHAT
+72 LLAERQNSWQHAT

-93 LEKRA
+93 LEQKS
-98 YFARIDFQETPTSKP
+98 YFARIDFQEGPTAKP

-148 GAVSYQTPDGEQT
+148 GNVSYQTPDGEQT

-167 RQFQIEDGQIVTL
+167 RQFQIEDGTIVTL

-195 LSEHSDTHMKSIVTT
+195 LSEHSDTKMKSIVTT
-210 IQKEQNQIIRDTHSD
+210 IQKEQNRIIRDTHSD

-249 YRYRGKLNAGQVIL
+249 YRYRGHLNAGQVML

-302 DIETLAQRF
+302 EVETLAQRF
-311 AETNSPVQKRLNALK
+311 GEVNTLAQKRISRLK
-326 GSLAFFNA
+326 GSLTFFDA
-334 VTGYADHLEQRD
+334 VTNYADHLEGRD
-346 MLFRNIVF
+346 MVFRNIKF
-354 QGKVFIPKEKIQD
+354 KDKVFIDKEKIEE
-367 IYYSFNR
+367 IYYGFNR
-374 NYHLGNRLQA
+374 NYHLANRLQA
-384 TKEALVRIL
+384 TKEALIRIL
-393 NRRISSEMKSKWVE
+393 NRRISSEMRTKWVE
-407 DTIQDLSKEQ
+407 ETIEDLDREQ
-417 LDSLYGDH
+417 LNALYGDD

-432 DKEYQFLARRVVMTS
+432 DKEFQFLARKVVMKAFD
-447 LEPVRKAIVRA
+447 PIRKAIVRA
-458 RFLTINNQYVHMLR
+458 RFLSINNQYVHMLR
-472 QMPERIDLAQ
+472 DMPNRIDLNEFNI
-482 YHLTTAEWQAGVDAT
+482 TAADWQSSVDETIAK
-497 VAALRDH
+497 LKERH
-504 QMQLLDTTP
+504 MQLVDTTP
-513 YLYLYDKMAGKSG
+513 YLYLYDKMTGKEG
-526 DRDMRYVFLD
+526 ERNMRYVFLD
-536 EVQDYNAFQLAFLKS
+536 EIQDYNAFQLAFLKFS
-551 TFPRARFTMLGD
+551 FPRARFTMLGD

-573 SHTLLHELSTMFDPD
+573 SRTLLQELSTMFDPD
-588 KTRVVQLTRSYRS
+588 KTKVVQLTQSYRS

-613 KNGEAVTSFARE
+613 KNGEAVTAFDRE

-635 DETAA
+635 DEADG
-640 IARVKAELAR
+640 IAKVIAQVQRNNAE
-650 NDADHETTAIIGKD
+650 DETTAIIGKD
-664 LADCQDLTT
+664 LEDCRRLSEELKAQDV
-673 RLRAVGVKATLIQ
+673 AVTLIQ

-701 FLSKGLEFD
+701 FLAKGLEFD

-715 EASASRYQDDD
+715 QASASRYAAED

-735 SRAMHRLSLVAAG
+735 SRAMHRLSLIAVVEP
-748 TLSPLLDDVP
+748 SPLLAGIP
-758 ADEFTVVPAVPV
+758 EDEYETI
-770 D
+770 

>member
-1 MADSIKAQEQQHLD
+1 MPDSIKAHEQKHLD
-15 MVVAKIKQ
+15 AVVAKIKVAQ
-23 AQTAAK
+23 AESK
-29 KRIGVAESDE
+29 KRIDSAEDDE

-48 DLRLKTDSY
+48 DLRIKTDSY
-57 EGIMETAL
+57 EGILETAL

-72 MLAERQNSWQHAT
+72 LLAERQNSWQHAT

-93 LEKRA
+93 LEKKS
-98 YFARIDFQETPTSKP
+98 YFARIDFQEGAKAKP

-125 TPDHFLIYDW
+125 SPDHFLIYDW

-148 GAVSYQTPDGEQT
+148 GNVSYQTPDGEQT
-161 VDVQLK
+161 VNVQLK
-167 RQFQIEDGQIVTL
+167 RQFQIEDGTIITL

-195 LSEHSDTHMKSIVTT
+195 LSEHSDTKMKSIVTT
-210 IQKEQNQIIRDTHSD
+210 IQKEQNRIIRDTGSD

-249 YRYRGKLNAGQVIL
+249 YRYRGHLTAGQVML

-302 DIETLAQRF
+302 DVETLAQRF
-311 AETNSPVQKRLNALK
+311 GEVNTPAQKRINRLK
-326 GSLAFFNA
+326 GSLDFFDA
-334 VTGYADHLEQRD
+334 VTGYADHLESKD
-346 MLFRNIVF
+346 MVFRNIKF
-354 QGKVFIPKEKIQD
+354 NGKVFIPKEKIQE

-374 NYHLGNRLQA
+374 NYHLANRLQA

-393 NRRISSEMKSKWVE
+393 NRRISSEMKAKWVE
-407 DTIQDLSKEQ
+407 EKIQDLDREE
-417 LDSLYGDH
+417 LNALYGED

-432 DKEYQFLARRVVMTS
+432 DKEFQFLARKVVMQAFS
-447 LEPVRKAIVRA
+447 PIRKAIVRA
-458 RFLTINNQYVHMLR
+458 RFLSINNQYVHMLR
-472 QMPERIDLAQ
+472 DMPNRIELSDYRISEAD
-482 YHLTTAEWQAGVDAT
+482 WQAGVEETIAK
-497 VAALRDH
+497 LRDH
-504 QMQLLDTTP
+504 SMQLVDTTP
-513 YLYLYDKMAGKSG
+513 YLYLYDKMTGKSG
-526 DRDMRYVFLD
+526 ERDMRYVFLD
-536 EVQDYNAFQLAFLKS
+536 EIQDYNAFQLAFLKFS
-551 TFPRARFTMLGD
+551 FPRARFTMLGD

-573 SHTLLHELSTMFDPD
+573 SRTLLQELSTMFDPD
-588 KTRVVQLTRSYRS
+588 KTKVVQLTQSYRS

-613 KNGEAVTSFARE
+613 KNGEAVTAFDRE
-625 GELPTVTVAS
+625 GELPTVTVAA
-635 DETAA
+635 DEDAA
-640 IARVKAELAR
+640 LQHVIAQVQQNNAE
-650 NDADHETTAIIGKD
+650 DETTAIIGKD
-664 LADCQDLTT
+664 LADCRDLTEK
-673 RLRAVGVKATLIQ
+673 LRAQGVAVTLIQ

-701 FLSKGLEFD
+701 FLAKGLEFD

-715 EASASRYQDDD
+715 HASASRYGADD

-735 SRAMHRLSLVAAG
+735 SRAMHRLSLVAVG
-748 TLSPLLDDVP
+748 ELSPLLN
-758 ADEFTVVPAVPV
+758 AVPTDEYEV
-770 D
+770 TE

>member
-1 MADSIKAQEQQHLD
+1 MPDSIRAQEQKHLD
-15 MVVAKIKQ
+15 AVVAKIRT
-23 AQTAAK
+23 AQTEAK
-29 KRIGVAESDE
+29 QRIDSAEDDE

-48 DLRLKTDSY
+48 DLRIKTDSY
-57 EGIMETAL
+57 EGLLETAL

-72 MLAERQNSWQHAT
+72 LLAERQNSWQHAT
-85 TELSTLKR
+85 TELSTLQR
-93 LEKRA
+93 LEKKA
-98 YFARIDFQETPTSKP
+98 YFARIDFQEGPKSKP

-148 GAVSYQTPDGEQT
+148 GDVSYQTPDGEQT

-167 RQFQIEDGQIVTL
+167 RQFQIEDGTIVTL

-195 LSEHSDTHMKSIVTT
+195 LSEHSDTKMKSIVTT
-210 IQKEQNQIIRDTHSD
+210 IQKEQNQIIRDTKSD

-249 YRYRGKLNAGQVIL
+249 YRYRGHLNAGQVML

-302 DIETLAQRF
+302 EVETLAQRF
-311 AETNSPVQKRLNALK
+311 GETNTPAQKQINRLK
-326 GSLAFFNA
+326 GSLAFFDA
-334 VTGYADHLEQRD
+334 VTAYADHLEASD
-346 MLFRNIVF
+346 MVFRNIKF
-354 QGKVFIPKEKIQD
+354 QGNVFIPKEKIES

-374 NYHLGNRLQA
+374 NYHLANRLQA
-384 TKEALVRIL
+384 TKEALIRIL
-393 NRRISSEMKSKWVE
+393 NRRISSEMKTKWVE
-407 DTIQDLSKEQ
+407 QAIQDLSKQE
-417 LDSLYGDH
+417 LDSLYGDD
-425 PREFESA
+425 PREFESS
-432 DKEYQFLARRVVMTS
+432 DKEFQFLARKIVMKAFD
-447 LEPVRKAIVRA
+447 PIRKAIVRA
-458 RFLTINNQYVHMLR
+458 RFLSINNQYVHMLR
-472 QMPERIDLAQ
+472 DMPNRLELKDS
-482 YHLTTAEWQAGVDAT
+482 HVS
-497 VAALRDH
+497 VADWNASVEETITKLKDH
-504 QMQLLDTTP
+504 RMQLVDTTP
-513 YLYLYDKMAGKSG
+513 YLYLYDKMTGKTG
-526 DRDMRYVFLD
+526 ERDMRYVFMD
-536 EVQDYNAFQLAFLKS
+536 EIQDYNAFQLAFLKYS
-551 TFPRARFTMLGD
+551 FPRARFTMLGD

-573 SHTLLHELSTMFDPD
+573 SRTLLQELSTMFDPD
-588 KTRVVQLTRSYRS
+588 KTRVVQLTQSYRS

-613 KNGEAVTSFARE
+613 KNGEAVTAFARE
-625 GELPTVTVAS
+625 GELPTITVAP
-635 DETAA
+635 DEAA
-640 IARVKAELAR
+640 ARERVIAQLKQNNAE
-650 NDADHETTAIIGKD
+650 DETTAIIGKD
-664 LADCQDLTT
+664 LADCRSLTEE
-673 RLRAVGVKATLIQ
+673 LKAAGVAVTLIQ

-701 FLSKGLEFD
+701 FLAKGLEFD

-715 EASASRYQDDD
+715 QASASRYAAED

-735 SRAMHRLSLVAAG
+735 SRAMHRLSIVG
-748 TLSPLLDDVP
+748 VGELSPLLSDVP
-758 ADEFTVVPAVPV
+758 EVEYTVTK
-770 D
+770 

>member
-1 MADSIKAQEQQHLD
+1 MPDSIKAHEQKHLD
-15 MVVAKIKQ
+15 AVVAKIKV
-23 AQTAAK
+23 AQTESK
-29 KRIGVAESDE
+29 KRIDSAENDE

-48 DLRLKTDSY
+48 DLRIKTDSY
-57 EGIMETAL
+57 EGILETAL

-93 LEKRA
+93 LEKKA
-98 YFARIDFQETPTSKP
+98 YFARIDFQEGVKAKP

-125 TPDHFLIYDW
+125 SPDHFLIYDW

-148 GAVSYQTPDGEQT
+148 GNVSYQTPDGEQT

-167 RQFQIEDGQIVTL
+167 RQFQIEDGTIITL
-180 YDTDQTVTDQMLLSA
+180 YDADQTVTDQMLLSA
-195 LSEHSDTHMKSIVTT
+195 LSEHSDTKMKSIVTT
-210 IQKEQNQIIRDTHSD
+210 IQKEQNRIIRDTGSD

-249 YRYRGKLNAGQVIL
+249 YRYRGHLTAGQVML

-302 DIETLAQRF
+302 DVETLAQRF
-311 AETNSPVQKRLNALK
+311 GEVNTPAQRRISRLK
-326 GSLAFFNA
+326 GSLDFFDA
-334 VTGYADHLEQRD
+334 VTGYADHLESID
-346 MLFRNIVF
+346 MVFRNIKF
-354 QGKVFIPKEKIQD
+354 NGKVFIPKEKIQE

-374 NYHLGNRLQA
+374 NYHLANRLQA
-384 TKEALVRIL
+384 TKEALIRIL
-393 NRRISSEMKSKWVE
+393 NRRISSEMRTKWVE
-407 DTIQDLSKEQ
+407 EKIQDLDREQ
-417 LDSLYGDH
+417 LNALYGDD

-432 DKEYQFLARRVVMTS
+432 DKEFQFLARKVVMQAFS
-447 LEPVRKAIVRA
+447 PIRKAIVRA
-458 RFLTINNQYVHMLR
+458 RFLSINNQYVHMLR
-472 QMPERIDLAQ
+472 DMPNRLDLQ
-482 YHLTTAEWQAGVDAT
+482 DYHITVADWQASVEETIDK
-497 VAALRDH
+497 LRDH
-504 QMQLLDTTP
+504 TMQLVDTTP
-513 YLYLYDKMAGKSG
+513 YLYLYDKMTGKTG
-526 DRDMRYVFLD
+526 ERDMRYVFLD
-536 EVQDYNAFQLAFLKS
+536 EIQDYNAFQLAFLKYS
-551 TFPRARFTMLGD
+551 FPRARFTMLGD

-573 SHTLLHELSTMFDPD
+573 SRTLLQELSTMFDPD
-588 KTRVVQLTRSYRS
+588 KTKVVQLTQSYRS

-613 KNGEAVTSFARE
+613 KNGEAVTAFDRE
-625 GELPTVTVAS
+625 GELPTLTVAP
-635 DETAA
+635 DEQAA
-640 IARVKAELAR
+640 LQRVIAQVKQNNAE
-650 NDADHETTAIIGKD
+650 DETTAIIGKD
-664 LADCQDLTT
+664 LADCRALTEQ
-673 RLRAVGVKATLIQ
+673 LRAQDVAVTLIQ

-701 FLSKGLEFD
+701 FLAKGLEFD

-715 EASASRYQDDD
+715 HASASRYGADD

-735 SRAMHRLSLVAAG
+735 SRAMHRLSLVAVG
-748 TLSPLLDDVP
+748 EMSPLLSDVP
-758 ADEFTVVPAVPV
+758 TDEYEVLR
-770 D
+770 

>member
-1 MADSIKAQEQQHLD
+1 MADSIKAHEQKHLD
-15 MVVAKIKQ
+15 EVVAKIKVAQ
-23 AQTAAK
+23 AEAK
-29 KRIGVAESDE
+29 KRIDVAESDE

-48 DLRLKTDSY
+48 DLRIKTDSY
-57 EGIMETAL
+57 EGLMETAL

-72 MLAERQNSWQHAT
+72 LLAERQNSWQHAT

-125 TPDHFLIYDW
+125 SPDHFLIYDW

-148 GAVSYQTPDGEQT
+148 GNVSYQTPDGEQT

-167 RQFQIEDGQIVTL
+167 RQFQIEDGTIVTL

-210 IQKEQNQIIRDTHSD
+210 IQKEQNQIIRDTKSD

-244 VAYLL
+244 VAFLL
-249 YRYRGKLNAGQVIL
+249 YRYRGHLNAGQVIL

-311 AETNSPVQKRLNALK
+311 AETNTAAEKKIAALK
-326 GSLAFFNA
+326 GSLAFFNV
-334 VTGYADHLEQRD
+334 VTDYADHLEQAG
-346 MLFRNIVF
+346 MVFRNIAF
-354 QGKVFIPKEKIQD
+354 QGKTYIPKEKIQE
-367 IYYSFNR
+367 IYYRFNR

-393 NRRISSEMKSKWVE
+393 NRRIAGEMKSKWVE
-407 DTIQDLSKEQ
+407 ETIQDLSKEQ

-425 PREFESA
+425 PREFDSA
-432 DKEYQFLARRVVMTS
+432 DKEFQFLARKVVMQS

-458 RFLTINNQYVHMLR
+458 RFLSINNQYVHMLR
-472 QMPERIDLAQ
+472 QMPQHIDLAKYGISQ
-482 YHLTTAEWQAGVDAT
+482 ADWNTSVETTIAE
-497 VAALRDH
+497 LRDH
-504 QMQLLDTTP
+504 KMRLVNTTP
-513 YLYLYDKMAGKSG
+513 YLYLYDKIAGKNG
-526 DRDMRYVFLD
+526 DRDMRYVFMD
-536 EVQDYNAFQLAFLKS
+536 EIQDYNAFQLAFLKT

-573 SHTLLHELSTMFDPD
+573 SHTLLHELSTMFDPE

-625 GELPTVTVAS
+625 GELPTMTVAA
-635 DETAA
+635 DEDQALQ
-640 IARVKAELAR
+640 RVMAELKR
-650 NDADHETTAIIGKD
+650 NDADQETTAIIGKD
-664 LADCQDLTT
+664 LADCRDLTEK
-673 RLRAVGVKATLIQ
+673 LRAKGVAVTLIQ

-701 FLSKGLEFD
+701 FLAKGLEFD

-715 EASASRYQDDD
+715 QASRSRYAADD

-735 SRAMHRLSLVAAG
+735 SRAMHRLSLVAIG
-748 TLSPLLDDVP
+748 ELSPLLSDVP
-758 ADEFTVVPAVPV
+758 TSEYDVVAAD
-770 D
+770 

>member
-1 MADSIKAQEQQHLD
+1 LPDSIKAHEQEHLD
-15 MVVAKIKQ
+15 AVVAKIKV
-23 AQTAAK
+23 AQTESK
-29 KRIGVAESDE
+29 KRIDSAENDE

-48 DLRLKTDSY
+48 DLRIKTDSY
-57 EGIMETAL
+57 EGILETAL

-85 TELSTLKR
+85 TELTTLKR
-93 LEKRA
+93 LEKKA
-98 YFARIDFQETPTSKP
+98 YFARIDFQEGAKSKP

-125 TPDHFLIYDW
+125 SPDHFLIYDW

-148 GAVSYQTPDGEQT
+148 GNVSYQTPDGEQT

-167 RQFQIEDGQIVTL
+167 RQFQIEDGTIVTL

-195 LSEHSDTHMKSIVTT
+195 LSEHSDTKMKSIVTT
-210 IQKEQNQIIRDTHSD
+210 IQKEQNRIIRDTGSD

-249 YRYRGKLNAGQVIL
+249 YRYRGHLTAGQVML

-302 DIETLAQRF
+302 DVETLAQRF
-311 AETNSPVQKRLNALK
+311 GEVNTPAQKRISRLK
-326 GSLAFFNA
+326 GSLDFFDA
-334 VTGYADHLEQRD
+334 VTGYADHLESSD
-346 MLFRNIVF
+346 MVFRNIKF
-354 QGKVFIPKEKIQD
+354 NGKVFIPKEKIQE

-374 NYHLGNRLQA
+374 NYHLANRLQA
-384 TKEALVRIL
+384 TKEALIRIL
-393 NRRISSEMKSKWVE
+393 NRRISSEMKTKWVE
-407 DTIQDLSKEQ
+407 ETIQDLDREQ
-417 LDSLYGDH
+417 LNALYGDD

-432 DKEYQFLARRVVMTS
+432 DKEFQFLARKVVMKAFS
-447 LEPVRKAIVRA
+447 PIRKAIVRA
-458 RFLTINNQYVHMLR
+458 RFLSINNQYVHMLR
-472 QMPERIDLAQ
+472 DMPNRIELRD
-482 YHLTTAEWQAGVDAT
+482 YHISVADWQASVEETIGK
-497 VAALRDH
+497 LKDH
-504 QMQLLDTTP
+504 SMQLVDTTP
-513 YLYLYDKMAGKSG
+513 YLYLYDKMTGKSG
-526 DRDMRYVFLD
+526 ERDMRYVFLD
-536 EVQDYNAFQLAFLKS
+536 EIQDYNAFQLAFLKFS
-551 TFPRARFTMLGD
+551 FPRARFTMLGD

-573 SHTLLHELSTMFDPD
+573 SRTLLQELSTMFDPD
-588 KTRVVQLTRSYRS
+588 KTKVVQLTQSYRS

-613 KNGEAVTSFARE
+613 KNGEAVTAFDRE
-625 GELPTVTVAS
+625 GELPTVTVAA
-635 DETAA
+635 DEDAA
-640 IARVKAELAR
+640 LQRVVAQVKQNNAE
-650 NDADHETTAIIGKD
+650 DETTAIIGKD
-664 LADCQDLTT
+664 LADCRDLTEK
-673 RLRAVGVKATLIQ
+673 LRAQDVAVTLIQ

-701 FLSKGLEFD
+701 FLAKGLEFD

-715 EASASRYQDDD
+715 QASASRYSADD

-735 SRAMHRLSLVAAG
+735 SRAMHRLSLVAVG
-748 TLSPLLDDVP
+748 EISPLLSDVP
-758 ADEFTVVPAVPV
+758 TDEYEVLS
-770 D
+770 

>member
-1 MADSIKAQEQQHLD
+1 MADSIKAQEQKHLNE
-15 MVVAKIKQ
+15 VVAKIKV
-23 AQTAAK
+23 AQTEAK
-29 KRIGVAESDE
+29 KRIDVAESDE

-48 DLRLKTDSY
+48 DLRIKTDSY
-57 EGIMETAL
+57 EGVMETAL

-98 YFARIDFQETPTSKP
+98 YFARIDFQEGANKP

-148 GAVSYQTPDGEQT
+148 GDVSYQTPDGEQT

-167 RQFQIEDGQIVTL
+167 RQFQIEDGTIVTL

-210 IQKEQNQIIRDTHSD
+210 IQKEQNQIIRDTKSD

-244 VAYLL
+244 VAFLL
-249 YRYRGKLNAGQVIL
+249 YRYRGHLTAGQVML

-311 AETNSPVQKRLNALK
+311 AETNTAAEKRIGQLK

-334 VTGYADHLEQRD
+334 VTDYADHLEQSG
-346 MLFRNIVF
+346 MVFRNIAF
-354 QGKVFIPKEKIQD
+354 QGKTYIPKEKIAE

-384 TKEALVRIL
+384 TKEALIRIL
-393 NRRISSEMKSKWVE
+393 NRRISGEMKAKWVE
-407 DTIQDLSKEQ
+407 DEIQDLSKEQ
-417 LDSLYGDH
+417 LDSLYGDQ
-425 PREFESA
+425 PREFDNA
-432 DKEYQFLARRVVMTS
+432 DKEFQFLARKVVMQS
-447 LEPVRKAIVRA
+447 LEPVRRAIVRA
-458 RFLTINNQYVHMLR
+458 RFLSINNQYVHMLR
-472 QMPERIDLAQ
+472 QLPNHIDLAKYQ
-482 YHLTTAEWQAGVDAT
+482 ISQSEWQASVETTIDE
-497 VAALRDH
+497 LRDH
-504 QMQLLDTTP
+504 KMQLINTTP
-513 YLYLYDKMAGKSG
+513 YLYLYDKIAGKNG
-526 DRDMRYVFLD
+526 DREMRYVFMD
-536 EVQDYNAFQLAFLKS
+536 EIQDYNAFQLAFLKT

-588 KTRVVQLTRSYRS
+588 KTRVIQLTQSYRS

-625 GELPTVTVAS
+625 GELPTMTVAANEAGALKRVR
-635 DETAA
+635 DEL
-640 IARVKAELAR
+640 KR
-650 NDADHETTAIIGKD
+650 NADDNETTAIIGKD
-664 LADCQDLTT
+664 LADCRDLTAK
-673 RLRAVGVKATLIQ
+673 LKAAGEAVTLIQ

-701 FLSKGLEFD
+701 FLAKGLEFD

-715 EASASRYQDDD
+715 QASQSRYSADD

-735 SRAMHRLSLVAAG
+735 SRAMHRLSLVAVDE
-748 TLSPLLDDVP
+748 LSPLLSDVP
-758 ADEFTVVPAVPV
+758 ADEYEVVNV
-770 D
+770 

>member
-1 MADSIKAQEQQHLD
+1 MPDSIKAHEQKHLD
-15 MVVAKIKQ
+15 AVVAKIKV
-23 AQTAAK
+23 AQTESK
-29 KRIGVAESDE
+29 KRIDSAENDE

-48 DLRLKTDSY
+48 DLRIKTDSY
-57 EGIMETAL
+57 EGILETAL

-93 LEKRA
+93 LEKKA
-98 YFARIDFQETPTSKP
+98 YFARIDFQEGVKAKP

-125 TPDHFLIYDW
+125 SPDHFLIYDW

-148 GAVSYQTPDGEQT
+148 GNVSYQTPDGEQT

-167 RQFQIEDGQIVTL
+167 RQFQIEDGTIITL

-195 LSEHSDTHMKSIVTT
+195 LSEHSDTKMKSIVTT
-210 IQKEQNQIIRDTHSD
+210 IQKEQNRIIRDTGSD

-249 YRYRGKLNAGQVIL
+249 YRYRGHLTAGQVML

-302 DIETLAQRF
+302 DVETLAQRF
-311 AETNSPVQKRLNALK
+311 GEVNTPAQRRISRLK
-326 GSLAFFNA
+326 GSLDFFDA
-334 VTGYADHLEQRD
+334 VTGYADHLESID
-346 MLFRNIVF
+346 MVFRNIKF
-354 QGKVFIPKEKIQD
+354 NGKVFIPKEKIQE

-374 NYHLGNRLQA
+374 NYHLANRLQA
-384 TKEALVRIL
+384 TKEALIRIL
-393 NRRISSEMKSKWVE
+393 NRRISSEMRTKWVE
-407 DTIQDLSKEQ
+407 EKIQDLDREQ
-417 LDSLYGDH
+417 LNALYGDD

-432 DKEYQFLARRVVMTS
+432 DKEFQFLARKVVMQAFS
-447 LEPVRKAIVRA
+447 PIRKAIVRA
-458 RFLTINNQYVHMLR
+458 RFLSINNQYVHMLR
-472 QMPERIDLAQ
+472 DMPNRLDLQ
-482 YHLTTAEWQAGVDAT
+482 DYHITVADWQASVEETIDK
-497 VAALRDH
+497 LRDH
-504 QMQLLDTTP
+504 TMQLVDTTP
-513 YLYLYDKMAGKSG
+513 YLYLYDKMTGKTG
-526 DRDMRYVFLD
+526 ERDMRYVFLD
-536 EVQDYNAFQLAFLKS
+536 EIQDYNAFQLAFLKYS
-551 TFPRARFTMLGD
+551 FPRARFTMLGD

-573 SHTLLHELSTMFDPD
+573 SRTLLQELSTMFDPD
-588 KTRVVQLTRSYRS
+588 KTKVVQLTQSYRS

-613 KNGEAVTSFARE
+613 KNGEAVTAFDRE
-625 GELPTVTVAS
+625 GELPTLTVAP
-635 DETAA
+635 DEQAA
-640 IARVKAELAR
+640 LQRVIAQVKQNNAE
-650 NDADHETTAIIGKD
+650 DETTAIIGKD
-664 LADCQDLTT
+664 LADCRALTEQ
-673 RLRAVGVKATLIQ
+673 LRAQDVAVTLIQ

-701 FLSKGLEFD
+701 FLAKGLEFD

-715 EASASRYQDDD
+715 HASASRYGADD

-735 SRAMHRLSLVAAG
+735 SRAMHRLSLVAVG
-748 TLSPLLDDVP
+748 EMSPLLSDVP
-758 ADEFTVVPAVPV
+758 TDEYEVLR
-770 D
+770 

>member
-1 MADSIKAQEQQHLD
+1 MADSIKAQEQKHLD
-15 MVVAKIKQ
+15 EVVAKIKV
-23 AQTAAK
+23 AQTEAK
-29 KRIGVAESDE
+29 KRIDVAENDE

-48 DLRLKTDSY
+48 DLRIKTDSY

-93 LEKRA
+93 LEERA
-98 YFARIDFQETPTSKP
+98 YFARIDFQEGPTAKP

-148 GAVSYQTPDGEQT
+148 GNVSYQTPDGEQT

-167 RQFQIEDGQIVTL
+167 RQFQIEDGTIVTL

-195 LSEHSDTHMKSIVTT
+195 LSEHSDTKMKSIVTT

-244 VAYLL
+244 VAFLL
-249 YRYRGKLNAGQVIL
+249 YRYRGHLTAGQVML

-311 AETNSPVQKRLNALK
+311 AETNTPAEKKIAQLK

-334 VTGYADHLEQRD
+334 VTDYADHLEQSG
-346 MLFRNIVF
+346 MVFRNIAF
-354 QGKVFIPKEKIQD
+354 QGKPYITKEKIAE

-384 TKEALVRIL
+384 TKEALIRIL
-393 NRRISSEMKSKWVE
+393 NRRISGEMKGKWVE
-407 DTIQDLSKEQ
+407 ETIQDLSKEQ
-417 LDSLYGDH
+417 LDTLYGDS
-425 PREFESA
+425 PREFDSA
-432 DKEYQFLARRVVMTS
+432 DKEFQFLARKVVMNS

-458 RFLTINNQYVHMLR
+458 RFLSINNQYVHMLR
-472 QMPERIDLAQ
+472 QMPNHIDLSQ
-482 YHLTTAEWQAGVDAT
+482 YGISLADWNASVETT
-497 VAALRDH
+497 VAELRDH
-504 QMQLLDTTP
+504 RMQLINTTP
-513 YLYLYDKMAGKSG
+513 YLYLYDKIAGKNG
-526 DRDMRYVFLD
+526 DRDMRYVFMD
-536 EVQDYNAFQLAFLKS
+536 EIQDYNAFQLAFLKS

-573 SHTLLHELSTMFDPD
+573 SHTLLQELSTMFDPD
-588 KTRVVQLTRSYRS
+588 KTRVVQLTQSYRS

-625 GELPTVTVAS
+625 GELPTMTVVP
-635 DETAA
+635 DEPAA
-640 IARVKAELAR
+640 IQRVIDELKR
-650 NDADHETTAIIGKD
+650 NDRDNETTAIIGKD
-664 LADCQDLTT
+664 LADCRDLTEK
-673 RLRAVGVKATLIQ
+673 LRVQDVKVTLIQ

-701 FLSKGLEFD
+701 FLAKGLEFD

-715 EASASRYQDDD
+715 QASESRYNADD

-735 SRAMHRLSLVAAG
+735 SRAMHRLSLVAVG
-748 TLSPLLDDVP
+748 ELSPLLSDVP
-758 ADEFTVVPAVPV
+758 DNEFDVVAV

>member
-1 MADSIKAQEQQHLD
+1 MPDSIKAHEQKHLD
-15 MVVAKIKQ
+15 AVVAKIKVAQ
-23 AQTAAK
+23 AESK
-29 KRIGVAESDE
+29 KRIDSAEDDE

-48 DLRLKTDSY
+48 DLRIKTDSY
-57 EGIMETAL
+57 EGILETAL

-72 MLAERQNSWQHAT
+72 LLAERQNSWQHAT

-93 LEKRA
+93 LEKKS
-98 YFARIDFQETPTSKP
+98 YFARIDFQEGAKAKP

-125 TPDHFLIYDW
+125 SPDHFLIYDW

-148 GAVSYQTPDGEQT
+148 GNVSYQTPDGEQT
-161 VDVQLK
+161 VNVQLK
-167 RQFQIEDGQIVTL
+167 RQFQIEDGTIITL

-195 LSEHSDTHMKSIVTT
+195 LSEHSDTKMKSIVTT
-210 IQKEQNQIIRDTHSD
+210 IQKEQNRIIRDTGSD

-249 YRYRGKLNAGQVIL
+249 YRYRGHLTAGQVML

-302 DIETLAQRF
+302 DVETLAQRF
-311 AETNSPVQKRLNALK
+311 GEVNTPAQKRINRLK
-326 GSLAFFNA
+326 GSLDFFDA
-334 VTGYADHLEQRD
+334 VTGYADHLESKD
-346 MLFRNIVF
+346 MVFRNIKF
-354 QGKVFIPKEKIQD
+354 NGKVFIPKEKIQE

-374 NYHLGNRLQA
+374 NYHLANRLQA

-393 NRRISSEMKSKWVE
+393 NRRISSEMKAKWVE
-407 DTIQDLSKEQ
+407 EKIQDLDREE
-417 LDSLYGDH
+417 LNALYGED

-432 DKEYQFLARRVVMTS
+432 DKEFQFLARKVVMQAFS
-447 LEPVRKAIVRA
+447 PIRKAIVRA
-458 RFLTINNQYVHMLR
+458 RFLSINNQYVHMLR
-472 QMPERIDLAQ
+472 DMPNRIELSDYRISEAD
-482 YHLTTAEWQAGVDAT
+482 WQAGVEETIAK
-497 VAALRDH
+497 LRDH
-504 QMQLLDTTP
+504 SMQLVDTTP
-513 YLYLYDKMAGKSG
+513 YLYLYDKMTGKSG
-526 DRDMRYVFLD
+526 ERDMRYVFLD
-536 EVQDYNAFQLAFLKS
+536 EIQDYNAFQLAFLKFS
-551 TFPRARFTMLGD
+551 FPRARFTMLGD

-573 SHTLLHELSTMFDPD
+573 SRTLLQELSTMFDPD
-588 KTRVVQLTRSYRS
+588 KTKVVQLTQSYRS

-613 KNGEAVTSFARE
+613 KNGEAVTAFDRE
-625 GELPTVTVAS
+625 GELPTVTVAA
-635 DETAA
+635 DENAA
-640 IARVKAELAR
+640 LQHVIAQVQQNNAE
-650 NDADHETTAIIGKD
+650 DETTAIIGKD
-664 LADCQDLTT
+664 LADCRDLTEK
-673 RLRAVGVKATLIQ
+673 LRAQGVAVTLIQ

-701 FLSKGLEFD
+701 FLAKGLEFD

-715 EASASRYQDDD
+715 HASASRYGADD

-735 SRAMHRLSLVAAG
+735 SRAMHRLSLVAVG
-748 TLSPLLDDVP
+748 ELSPLLNDVP
-758 ADEFTVVPAVPV
+758 TDEYEVTE
-770 D
+770 

>member
-1 MADSIKAQEQQHLD
+1 MADSIKAHEQKHLD
-15 MVVAKIKQ
+15 EVVAKIKVAQ
-23 AQTAAK
+23 AEAK
-29 KRIGVAESDE
+29 KRIDVAESDE

-48 DLRLKTDSY
+48 DLRIKTDSY
-57 EGIMETAL
+57 EGLMETAL

-72 MLAERQNSWQHAT
+72 LLAERQNSWQHAT

-125 TPDHFLIYDW
+125 SPDHFLIYDW

-148 GAVSYQTPDGEQT
+148 GNVSYQTPDGEQT

-167 RQFQIEDGQIVTL
+167 RQFQIEDGTIVTL

-210 IQKEQNQIIRDTHSD
+210 IQKEQNQIIRDTKSD

-244 VAYLL
+244 VAFLL
-249 YRYRGKLNAGQVIL
+249 YRYRGHLNAGQVIL

-311 AETNSPVQKRLNALK
+311 AETNTAAEKKIAALK

-334 VTGYADHLEQRD
+334 VTDYADHLEQAG
-346 MLFRNIVF
+346 MVFRNIAF
-354 QGKVFIPKEKIQD
+354 QGKTYIPKEKIQE
-367 IYYSFNR
+367 IYYRFNR

-393 NRRISSEMKSKWVE
+393 NRRIAGEMKSKWVE
-407 DTIQDLSKEQ
+407 ETIQDLSKEQ

-425 PREFESA
+425 PREFDSA
-432 DKEYQFLARRVVMTS
+432 DKEFQFLARKVVMQS

-458 RFLTINNQYVHMLR
+458 RFLSINNQYVHMLR
-472 QMPERIDLAQ
+472 QMPQHIDLAKYGISQ
-482 YHLTTAEWQAGVDAT
+482 ADWNTSVEITIAE
-497 VAALRDH
+497 LRDH
-504 QMQLLDTTP
+504 KMRLVNTTP
-513 YLYLYDKMAGKSG
+513 YLYLYDKIAGKNG
-526 DRDMRYVFLD
+526 DRDMRYVFMD
-536 EVQDYNAFQLAFLKS
+536 EIQDYNAFQLAFLKT

-573 SHTLLHELSTMFDPD
+573 SHTLLHELSTMFDPE

-625 GELPTVTVAS
+625 GELPTMTVAA
-635 DETAA
+635 DEDQALQRVMTELKRNAA
-640 IARVKAELAR
+640 
-650 NDADHETTAIIGKD
+650 DQETTAIIGKD
-664 LADCQDLTT
+664 LADCRDLTEK
-673 RLRAVGVKATLIQ
+673 LRAKGVAVTLIQ

-701 FLSKGLEFD
+701 FLAKGLEFD

-715 EASASRYQDDD
+715 QASQSRYSADD

-735 SRAMHRLSLVAAG
+735 SRAMHRLSLVAIG
-748 TLSPLLDDVP
+748 ELSPLLSDVP
-758 ADEFTVVPAVPV
+758 TSEYDVIAAD
-770 D
+770 